1 MAGDAPVEGLE
12 PWLPEPPSEP
22 SAEAQDTASSAAAG
36 AGFHRRAIGALVGS
50 TSTYCVARLHT
61 ERGL

>member
-12 PWLPEPPSEP
+12 PGLLDPPSEP
-22 SAEAQDTASSAAAG
+22 SVEAQDTEISAAAG

-50 TSTYCVARLHT
+50 ASTYCVARLHT